1 MNKDRGYWI
10 AVTIGASVGL
20 AIGILQFWPAA
31 IIFIAIG
38 TAITVFVLK
47 SISLFVL
54 ILVFIVQLLV
64 MSLVLFCLSKM
75 DEALVNYEF
84 TSSLK
89 TGFFFD

>member
-1 MNKDRGYWI
+1 MGKERGYGI

-47 SISLFVL
+47 STSLFML
-54 ILVFIVQLLV
+54 ILVFIVQMLL
-64 MSLVLFCLSKM
+64 MSLTIYLLTVM
-75 DEALVNYEF
+75 
-84 TSSLK
+84 
-89 TGFFFD
+89 GRRWMRR